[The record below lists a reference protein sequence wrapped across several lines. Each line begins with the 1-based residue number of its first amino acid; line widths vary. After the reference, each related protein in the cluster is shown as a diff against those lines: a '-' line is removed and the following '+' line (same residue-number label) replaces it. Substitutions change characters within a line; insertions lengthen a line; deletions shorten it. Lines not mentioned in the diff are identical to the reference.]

1 MQIEKYI
8 DHTLLKPTATCL
20 DIEQLCKE
28 AIQYRFYSVCVNGCY
43 VALAN
48 ELLKNTD
55 VNVCSVV
62 GFPLGAM
69 STRAKL
75 FETERA
81 LIDGADEIDMV
92 MNIGWLKSKR
102 INEVLQ
108 EISFIK
114 KETGNRILKVI
125 LETCYL
131 DEAEKKLACKICV
144 DAGADF
150 VKTSTGFGSGGATI
164 EDIKLMK
171 NAVKGDAKIKA
182 SGGIRNRE
190 TALEYVYLGVD
201 RIGTSNGIA
210 IVTGENSKEGY

>member
-1 MQIEKYI
+1 MHIEKYI
-8 DHTLLKPTATCL
+8 DHTLLKPIATCL
-20 DIEQLCKE
+20 DIDKLCKE
-28 AIQYRFYSVCVNGCY
+28 ALQYQFYSVCVNSCY
-43 VALAN
+43 VSLSN
-48 ELLKNTD
+48 ELLKGSE
-55 VNVCSVV
+55 VKVCSVV

-69 STRAKL
+69 STRSKL

-81 LIDGADEIDMV
+81 LTDGADEIDMV

-131 DEAEKKLACKICV
+131 DDAEKRLACKICV

-150 VKTSTGFGSGGATI
+150 VKTSTGFGSAGATI
-164 EDIKLMK
+164 QDIKLMK

-182 SGGIRNRE
+182 SGGICDRE

-210 IVTGENSKEGY
+210 IVTGLKSTEGY